1 MKSDFYL
8 FFFYKLKGLGLNKI
22 CELIKQF
29 GGAQNLYQTKLDN
42 KAGQI
47 IQKYKNDK
55 IWLDKIKEEFNN
67 LKDQYIS
74 IEDPD
79 YPDLL
84 KQIYDPPL
92 FLFYKGNKKLLSSQY
107 ILTIV
112 GSRQTTSYHRQATTK
127 IINQLQTTPLII
139 ASGLAIGID
148 TFSHALALENNLP
161 TIAVLGSSLDKS
173 RLYPQCN
180 IKLAE
185 EIISNNG
192 LLISEYPKH
201 TKTQLHHFPK
211 RNRILAGLSK
221 VVIVISGAKK
231 SGTLITAQVSIDEGR
246 EVLALPGNINQTLN
260 QGPNHL
266 INNGAQILLSAND
279 ILKIYNLNNIT
290 NKTESI
296 KFSNSNTANIYKILK
311 LEPQT
316 IEKLAFR
323 LKLTQEVIN
332 ISISELEL
340 QGLANLN
347 QLNQIE
353 II

>member
-22 CELIKQF
+22 YELIKQF
-29 GGAQNLYQTKLDN
+29 GSAQNLYQAKLDN

-47 IQKYKNDK
+47 IQKYKNNK
-55 IWLDKIKEEFNN
+55 IWLDSIKQEFDG
-67 LKDQYIS
+67 LTDQYIS

-112 GSRQTTSYHRQATTK
+112 GSRKTTSYHRQTTTK
-127 IINQLQTTPLII
+127 LINQLQGTPLVI

-148 TFSHALALENNLP
+148 TFSHALALENKLA
-161 TIAVLGSSLDKS
+161 TIAVLASSLDKS
-173 RLYPQCN
+173 KLYPQCN
-180 IKLAE
+180 IKLAQD
-185 EIISNNG
+185 IINNNG
-192 LLISEYPKH
+192 LLISEYPSN

-221 VVIVISGAKK
+221 TVIVISGAKK
-231 SGTLITAQVSIDEGR
+231 SGTLITAQVAIDEGR

-266 INNGAQILLSAND
+266 INKGAQILLSEDN
-279 ILKIYNLNNIT
+279 ICKIYNLDNIT
-290 NKTESI
+290 NKTSNI
-296 KFSNSNTANIYKILK
+296 KFSNSNTIKVYEILK

-316 IEKLAFR
+316 IEELVFR
-323 LKLTQEVIN
+323 LKLTQEIIN

-340 QGLANLN
+340 QGLVNLN

>member
-112 GSRQTTSYHRQATTK
+112 GSRKTTSYHRQTTTK
-127 IINQLQTTPLII
+127 LINQLQGTPLVI

-148 TFSHALALENNLP
+148 TFSHALALENKLA
-161 TIAVLGSSLDKS
+161 TIAVLASSLDKS
-173 RLYPQCN
+173 KLYPQCN
-180 IKLAE
+180 IKLAQD
-185 EIISNNG
+185 IINNNG
-192 LLISEYPKH
+192 LLISEYPSN

-221 VVIVISGAKK
+221 TVIVISGAKK
-231 SGTLITAQVSIDEGR
+231 SGTLITAQVAIDEGR

-266 INNGAQILLSAND
+266 INKGAQILLSEDN
-279 ILKIYNLNNIT
+279 ICKIYNLDNIT
-290 NKTESI
+290 NKTSNI
-296 KFSNSNTANIYKILK
+296 KFSNSNTIKVYEILK

-316 IEKLAFR
+316 IEELVFR
-323 LKLTQEVIN
+323 LKLTQEIIN

-340 QGLANLN
+340 QGLVNLN